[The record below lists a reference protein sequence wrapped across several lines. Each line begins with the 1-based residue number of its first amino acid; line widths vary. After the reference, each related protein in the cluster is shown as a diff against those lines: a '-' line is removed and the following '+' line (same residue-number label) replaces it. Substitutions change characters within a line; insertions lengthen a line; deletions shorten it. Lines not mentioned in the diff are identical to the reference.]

1 MRALLGRLLL
11 CLAVVL
17 FQHGAVA
24 HALVHVGEEVQHQ
37 QEDGDFH
44 PPHGCDACHAY
55 VAADGGGPQPSASIL
70 TVDPAPVFAPALA
83 VAAPDLGPPHDFRIR
98 APPARP

>member
-1 MRALLGRLLL
+1 MRAVLARLLL
-11 CLAVVL
+11 ALAVVL

-24 HALVHVGEEVQHQ
+24 HVLMHVGEEIGHH

-44 PPHGCDACHAY
+44 APHGCDACHAY
-55 VAADGGGPQPSASIL
+55 AAAEGGEPPPLAAPL
-70 TVDPAPVFAPALA
+70 AVDPAPAFSPALA
-83 VAAPDLGPPHDFRIR
+83 AAAPDLGPPHDFRIR